1 MDGCVDTCEE
11 INGQRNRNEDKSI
24 DRQDIQRARNRQM
37 DGWMKAGTDR
47 HTDR

>member
-24 DRQDIQRARNRQM
+24 DRQEIYIEREIDRWM
-37 DGWMKAGTDR
+37 DG
-47 HTDR
+47 